1 MSNGLEKSH
10 FSSLRHK
17 VGKGAFSLGSKR
29 SKLCTNQPGNGY
41 KRGISSITEEYKKQE
56 ESGIL
61 GGGTESEWENTL
73 DGVYVRTWVKMEGE
87 DMIRG
92 SLNQEREKSS

>member
-17 VGKGAFSLGSKR
+17 VGKRAFPLGSER
-29 SKLCTNQPGNGY
+29 SKLCTNKPGVGY
-41 KRGISSITEEYKKQE
+41 KRGISSMTEECKKQE

-61 GGGTESEWENTL
+61 GGRMESQLDNTL
-73 DGVYVRTWVKMEGE
+73 EGY
-87 DMIRG
+87 MHTLG
-92 SLNQEREKSS
+92 

>member
-17 VGKGAFSLGSKR
+17 VGKRAFSLGSER
-29 SKLCTNQPGNGY
+29 SKLCTNKPGVGY
-41 KRGISSITEEYKKQE
+41 KRGISSITEDCKKQE

-61 GGGTESEWENTL
+61 GGHMESQLDNTL
-73 DGVYVRTWVKMEGE
+73 EGY
-87 DMIRG
+87 MHTLG
-92 SLNQEREKSS
+92 